1 MANDYFRF
9 KQFTVRQDRCAMKV
23 GTDGT
28 LLGAW
33 VGADNCRHILDAG
46 TGTGLIAL
54 MLAQR
59 CPDALIDALDIDADA
74 SRQAKENV
82 DDSPFAGRIRII
94 HAAFSDYALATA
106 LKYDLVVSNPPYF
119 VRSLK
124 NPDMRRR
131 IARHADTLP
140 LEELMGKGRG
150 LLAPQGRIALVL
162 PAGREEELCAL
173 ACREGLHFVRQTA
186 VTPVLGHAAKRILAE
201 LSASPASCP
210 ERDTLVIEKSPGEYT
225 GDFVALTRAFYLNT

>member
-9 KQFTVRQDRCAMKV
+9 KQFTIRQDRCAMKV

-33 VGADNCRHILDAG
+33 VGTDNCRHILDVG

-59 CPDALIDALDIDADA
+59 CPDALIDALDIDAEA
-74 SRQAKENV
+74 SRQAQENV
-82 DDSPFAGRIRII
+82 DDSPFAGRIRIV
-94 HAAFSDYALATA
+94 HAAFSDYAQTTA
-106 LKYDLVVSNPPYF
+106 LRYDLVVSNPPYF

-124 NPDMRRR
+124 NPDRQRRM
-131 IARHADTLP
+131 ARHADTLP
-140 LEELMGKGRG
+140 LEELIEKGRG
-150 LLAPQGRIALVL
+150 LLAPGGRIALVL
-162 PAGREEELCAL
+162 PIGREEELCAL
-173 ACREGLHFVRQTA
+173 ACREGLHIIRQTA
-186 VTPVLGHAAKRILAE
+186 VVPVSGHAAKRILAE
-201 LSASPASCP
+201 LSASRPPSP